1 MLCSRVLS
9 VAKVIEVGELSLESL
24 RFEHCVFVKAHRSL
38 PCTLTVS
45 RSSKVQGSGIYIC
58 FDTPLRETFF
68 GRYQKNFLNAPNRK
82 GRGLCAE
89 VQVGKC
95 RGKVRA

>member
-38 PCTLTVS
+38 PCTHSLTV
-45 RSSKVQGSGIYIC
+45 Q
-58 FDTPLRETFF
+58 
-68 GRYQKNFLNAPNRK
+68 
-82 GRGLCAE
+82 
-89 VQVGKC
+89 
-95 RGKVRA
+95 

>member
-24 RFEHCVFVKAHRSL
+24 RFEYCVFVKAHRSL

-45 RSSKVQGSGIYIC
+45 QSSKVQGSGINIR

-68 GRYQKNFLNAPNRK
+68 GRYQKNFLDAPNRK